1 MKRMKRTLTMLL
13 AALLV
18 CASLAGYAMAAEE
31 EAMWLVVEEASEEVS
46 AQVQTNTV
54 VTDGVIR
61 VTFDPAK
68 LIYTGCDFPEG
79 YVAMKAVNDT
89 KVSEGELQIA
99 WVAPAAVTLEDGT
112 AMLFQVNFEKAPGFD
127 GTVTA
132 SDFQVE
138 GTANDPAGQAVP
150 VEEAPTEPTQPT
162 DPSEPTNP
170 SEPTDPS
177 KPTDPTETTN
187 PSEPTEPTE
196 TTETTGPAE
205 TVKPTDPNGPDQTGD
220 TANPVLAGMVL
231 LISGLFLMGTVAYS
245 RMRRGA

>member
-99 WVAPAAVTLEDGT
+99 WVATGTVAMADGSV
-112 AMLFQVNFEKAPGFD
+112 MLFQVNFEKVPGNEEP
-127 GTVTA
+127 VTA
-132 SDFQVE
+132 SDIQVTGAGSDAA
-138 GTANDPAGQAVP
+138 GTEVP
-150 VEEAPTEPTQPT
+150 VGEEPSEPTNPG
-162 DPSEPTNP
+162 EPTNP

>member
-99 WVAPAAVTLEDGT
+99 WVATGTVAMADGSV
-112 AMLFQVNFEKAPGFD
+112 MLFQVNFEKVPGNEEP
-127 GTVTA
+127 VTA
-132 SDFQVE
+132 SDIQVTGAGSDAA
-138 GTANDPAGQAVP
+138 GTEVP
-150 VEEAPTEPTQPT
+150 VGEEPSEPTNPG
-162 DPSEPTNP
+162 EPTNP

-196 TTETTGPAE
+196 TTETTGPDE

>member
-31 EAMWLVVEEASEEVS
+31 EALWLVVEEASEEVS
-46 AQVQTNTV
+46 AQVQTNAV
-54 VTDGVIR
+54 VADGVIL

-68 LIYTGCDFPEG
+68 LTYTGCDFPEG

-89 KVSEGELQIA
+89 KASEGELQIA
-99 WVAPAAVTLEDGT
+99 WVAPEAVTLEDGT
-112 AMLFQVNFEKAPGFD
+112 AMLFQVNFEKAPGYD
-127 GTVTA
+127 GTVAA

-138 GTANDPAGQAVP
+138 GTVNDPAGEAVP

-170 SEPTDPS
+170 SETTDPS
-177 KPTDPTETTN
+177 ESTDPTETTG
-187 PSEPTEPTE
+187 
-196 TTETTGPAE
+196 TTDPDE

>member
-18 CASLAGYAMAAEE
+18 CASLAGYATAAEE

-46 AQVQTNTV
+46 AQVQTNAV
-54 VTDGVIR
+54 VADGVIR

-79 YVAMKAVNDT
+79 YVAMNAVNDT
-89 KVSEGELQIA
+89 KASEGELQIA

-170 SEPTDPS
+170 SEPTDP
-177 KPTDPTETTN
+177 TETTN
-187 PSEPTEPTE
+187 PSESTAPTE

-205 TVKPTDPNGPDQTGD
+205 TVKPTDPNGPDQTGE